1 MSFAALAWAARQKLP
16 CSQKI
21 VLLMLANRHNSDNGR
36 CDPSHDR
43 LAEDCGL
50 TRRSV
55 MDQVVK
61 LSEAGFIRIRHRALR
76 GKNLANQ
83 YTLVLSFG
91 VQEEIKDPVD
101 FTGDDD
107 LKGSE
112 PRSPLVK
119 KVVKEVHQVVNDV
132 HQGSEPRS
140 HKPVIEPVK
149 EPEER
154 KARERATAPSVLK
167 KPEDVDQ
174 QIWDDW
180 LQLRKGKRA
189 AATQTVLSEARVQA
203 EKAGLTLERFLAVWC
218 ARGSQALEADWLKP
232 TERGNADAGS
242 GAPSADPDAKSAVEA
257 EARAKG
263 IPAWDG
269 IEQWPTYK
277 ARVRGAP
284 TAKTFD
290 LNTLAGMAATRNGA
304 H

>member
-1 MSFAALAWAARQKLP
+1 MSLAALAWAARQKLP
-16 CSQKI
+16 CTQKI
-21 VLLMLANRHNSDNGR
+21 VLLMLANRHNSDSGR

-55 MDQVVK
+55 MDQIVK
-61 LSEAGFIRIRHRALR
+61 LSENGFIRIRHRALG
-76 GKNLANQ
+76 GKHLANQ

-91 VQEEIKDPVD
+91 VQEEVKDLVD
-101 FTGDDD
+101 FTGDDN

-119 KVVKEVHQVVNDV
+119 KVVNHVHQVVNDV

-140 HKPVIEPVK
+140 PKTVIEPVREPK
-149 EPEER
+149 E

-189 AATQTVLSEARVQA
+189 AATQTVLTEARVQA

-232 TERGNADAGS
+232 TERGTTDA
-242 GAPSADPDAKSAVEA
+242 ATPSSDPDTQSAVEA
-257 EARAKG
+257 EARSKG
-263 IPAWDG
+263 IAPWDG
-269 IEQWPTYK
+269 IEQFPTYK
-277 ARVRGAP
+277 ARVRGTP
-284 TAKTFD
+284 TPKTFD
-290 LNTLAGMAATRNGA
+290 LNTLAGMAANRNGA